1 MKQLTA
7 ILVAMFMIAT
17 PLSVLS
23 VTGSVFDSAI
33 IPFGGGAFGGGDG
46 TIGNPYNIT
55 DVLDLQAMQ
64 GNLGAHYLLAN
75 SIDASA
81 TFTDPGNWPLGF
93 VPIGN
98 SVTPF
103 TGSLDGRGYNIT
115 NLFINRI
122 TDDTG
127 LFGGIGVGGHVLNV
141 TLININYTGNN
152 RIGGIV
158 GDSNGGIVENCIVS
172 GKITGTSGNAGG
184 IVGRNRVNGLV
195 KYCQSNCNIS
205 AVGSRDGGIVG
216 QNVGGADILNCQAHG
231 QVNGTRAVGGIAGY
245 HVNSGSRIQNSSS
258 SGLVIGTGY
267 YTGGCVGEQS
277 DFSIIEDSM
286 SSGTAIN
293 YGASNTGI
301 GGFVGS
307 SQFSTTIQRCGSTG
321 DVSSPDP
328 TFQNVGGFIG
338 ITLYLTIR
346 DCYATGSASG
356 ADCVGGFVGSN
367 DASGIERCFSSGVV
381 SGSSRTGGFMG
392 FNTSSPV
399 TITSCYWDN
408 ETSGQTVGVWNASIP
423 GIMGKSTSE
432 MMIQSTFTGWD
443 FGNTWVMIGDHNY
456 PKLRGTF
463 TPIYD
468 VHDLQNMN
476 NNLDADYILMNDIDA
491 NETTGWNGGEGFVP
505 VGNATD
511 PYNGMFWGQGY
522 TISNL
527 FMSRP
532 VTYQGLFGHI
542 SSTAIIENVILENV
556 SITGWQF
563 KAALVGYNS
572 GGKIYDS
579 TCSGIIGTAGSNT
592 GGIVGRMVG
601 GIIDNC
607 TSSCIVTSSNGNNI
621 GGFGGSVYGGEI
633 ITNSI
638 ASGNVNGVDNVGGF
652 IGAHSGDNSTIDHC
666 SAFGTVSS
674 TGKCIGGFVGQNY
687 NGAEIYNSSA
697 TGSVSCTGPTV
708 GIIGTGG
715 FVGSNY
721 WSANGPTVIQFCY
734 ASGDVTGTVAVGGFV
749 GGNGD
754 TAQACIFDCYSLG
767 DAHATSN
774 TVGGFMGSGSE
785 GPIMRCY
792 STGAPSATGG
802 GVGGFAG
809 YVGFGIGSNYQ
820 NNRWDITTSGMGVA
834 ISAGNSSQIFGNTT
848 AQLLQQATYNG
859 SDFTND
865 WWMVDGQTRPFL
877 RMEWGAEIT
886 NSHQLQM
893 MQMNLTANYTLAND
907 IDMSGIVEP
916 SQMWGTNLTQGRG
929 FLPVGNASQPYS
941 GKFDGK
947 NFSISNLF
955 INRSIEDFIGLFGYT
970 NRTEFKN
977 VQIEDAC
984 ISGRDYIGGLIGYNL
999 EGDITNC
1006 QSTGNISGKGDVG
1019 VLVGCNNAGTID
1031 NCHST
1036 GTAKGTEGD
1045 IGGLIGWNIGGT
1057 VTNCTSHT
1065 NIPLAKKWAGGLIG
1079 YSNGLVNNCTAYGD
1093 IVGTNDWIGGL
1104 IGQMLAGG
1112 AISNCS
1118 AHGNVSG
1125 TYYIGGLIGEN
1136 AADIENSDANG
1147 NVTGTGDWIGGLVGT
1162 SSGLIDNCHASGDVA
1177 GRYFVGGLVGRNYG
1191 GVSQSNATGTVGGNN
1206 SVGGLVGVN
1215 WGGSVDGS
1223 HATGDVSGWATLGG
1237 LVGYSVADGFIN
1249 NSYAIGDVAGFS
1261 DLGGL
1266 IGTNDVG
1273 TINNSYATGNV
1284 NGSYYA
1290 GGFAGDNYDTIS
1302 NSHSLGTVSGGTNWI
1317 GGFFGENTG
1326 SITGCSSV
1334 GNATGTEDYIGGFGG
1349 YSHGAASI
1357 VNCISAGNA
1366 SGFSYIGGFAGDNE
1380 GGAITNCSSTGD
1392 VNSNG
1397 GNNVGGL
1404 IGYNSGTVD
1413 KCQSDS
1419 LVINNGNR
1427 TGGLI
1432 GYSEGQVSNS
1442 TSFGIVSNPGTSV
1455 NRYSTGGLIG
1465 EQNGLT
1471 VSFCYAYGNVTGNKF
1486 DTGGLIGTVR
1496 TGTTVSNCSAHGK
1509 TNSTMSYAGGLV
1521 GTNWGAIIDSHAYG
1535 DTGEGAAN
1543 AWVGGFVG
1551 HNVGSGMIQNSSAH
1565 GDVFGG
1571 ANVGGFVGQNLGLI
1585 ERSYCD
1591 GAVSASSSNIGG
1603 FVGQNGM
1610 SVQDGDI
1617 NDCYS
1622 RGSVTGDYMV
1632 GGFAGN
1638 HTYTGSTLT
1647 HVYSTGSVTANTR
1660 AGGLVGEVFDCTVSD
1675 SFWDTETS
1683 GWMTSAG
1690 GTGKTTAEMMTLSTF
1705 TNWDFATVWG
1715 IYEAN
1720 TYPFLR
1726 AFGIPPEPEADL
1738 EITLDDIAD
1747 LVQLGSAVTYRAVI
1761 INHGQANA
1769 AGIHANVTLPPGT
1782 SFINS
1787 TLPFTVNGRYLEADP
1802 SNMAAGETVVA
1813 YINASVD
1820 TFTTGVINCTAFVT
1834 SGTADPEVYT
1844 NNTYETTQVN
1854 RLPIPW
1860 SVPENNHIHQI
1871 TEDYVFNYPSILWN
1885 AFDPDSDPITVTG
1898 NEPSDYG
1905 AAVTILA
1912 NGSFTYDPTVS
1923 ATLQA
1928 LHDGETVYDTFN
1940 YTISDGRGGFASA
1953 LITMQVDGQ
1962 EGYPVAHNDT
1972 FVIQEDSGANVL
1984 DVLANDVQDEEG
1996 DAITILEAS
2005 LSSWWHGTL
2014 AISGGGTTL
2023 TFTPTENFY
2032 GTVNFSYAIHIS
2044 TAPGGWGYGTLS
2056 VLNVNDQPAI
2066 TSADV
2071 DETLTR
2077 SPYLV
2082 NYTAT
2087 DIDGD
2092 SLTWSVTTNATWLSI
2107 NASGALSGTPDNSDA
2122 GVYSVSVRV
2131 SDGHG
2136 GYDWSNFT
2144 LTVLLD
2150 TDGDGIP
2157 DSEDPDI
2164 DGDGVPNED
2173 DLDPLDPDIGAEMP
2187 PADTDGDGVP
2197 DSEDAFPTDPAA
2209 SVDTDGDGMPDA
2221 WNPGYTAEDSTT
2233 GLVLDDDPNTPFS
2246 DGPGSNIW
2254 LYIVIIL
2261 VIVCIAGAAWWLWPK
2276 KPSPEK
2282 FDPQPAKPEEE
2293 PPNFK
2298 TDPSDANKVE
2308 PKENIAED
2316 GAVTY
2321 VESQTPYDRLG

>member
-1 MKQLTA
+1 MKKFAAVLLA
-7 ILVAMFMIAT
+7 ISMIAT
-17 PLSVLS
+17 PFGVISGMA
-23 VTGSVFDSAI
+23 TSADV
-33 IPFGGGAFGGGDG
+33 IPAEPLGGGAFGDGDG
-46 TIGNPYNIT
+46 SASNPWVIE
-55 DVLDLQAMQ
+55 DVWDLQAMNNAKSSHYIL
-64 GNLGAHYLLAN
+64 GNDIN
-75 SIDASA
+75 ASD
-81 TFTDPGNWPLGF
+81 TVNWNDGEGF
-93 VPIGN
+93 VPVGTDGSN
-98 SVTPF
+98 F
-103 TGSLDGRGYNIT
+103 AGSLDGKNHTIT
-115 NLFINRI
+115 GLYINRSASNYVAM
-122 TDDTG
+122 
-127 LFGGIGVGGHVLNV
+127 FGYVGPVGKVM
-141 TLININYTGNN
+141 NINL
-152 RIGGIV
+152 IDAHV
-158 GDSNGGIVENCIVS
+158 V
-172 GKITGTSGNAGG
+172 GNAL
-184 IVGRNRVNGLV
+184 VAGLAAFNSGTV
-195 KYCQSNCNIS
+195 SHTSVDGYI
-205 AVGSRDGGIVG
+205 AGSS
-216 QNVGGADILNCQAHG
+216 NVGILMGANGAILHD
-231 QVNGTRAVGGIAGY
+231 
-245 HVNSGSRIQNSSS
+245 SR
-258 SGLVIGTGY
+258 
-267 YTGGCVGEQS
+267 
-277 DFSIIEDSM
+277 
-286 SSGTAIN
+286 SSGTAIGSIGN
-293 YGASNTGI
+293 I
-301 GGFVGS
+301 GGLLGRNNAAGHISDSHSGAASVS
-307 SQFSTTIQRCGSTG
+307 G
-321 DVSSPDP
+321 DN
-328 TFQNVGGFIG
+328 NVGGFIG
-338 ITLYLTIR
+338 WNIGNVLNSS
-346 DCYATGSASG
+346 ATG
-356 ADCVGGFVGSN
+356 D
-367 DASGIERCFSSGVV
+367 V
-381 SGSSRTGGFMG
+381 SGKYFTGGFAGRNYGGAIISDCYSTGTVNRTSGTDTSLGG
-392 FNTSSPV
+392 FAGYNFQSKIINCYSTGSV
-399 TITSCYWDN
+399 TYDN
-408 ETSGQTVGVWNASIP
+408 EADPTNKGFAGDLDNGGSYEMTGNFWDMETSLQTTTAGEAT
-423 GIMGKSTSE
+423 GRTTAE
-432 MMIQSTFTGWD
+432 MKVQTTFDPPWD
-443 FGNTWVMIGDHNY
+443 FVNIWRMRGSGVSYPQLRSQPGMAGAGNSSDPFVVTN
-456 PKLRGTF
+456 PLE
-463 TPIYD
+463 
-468 VHDLQNMN
+468 LQDMN
-476 NNLDADYILMNDIDA
+476 TNLTAHYILGNDIDA
-491 NETTGWNGGEGFVP
+491 SETTGWNGGEGFVP
-505 VGNATD
+505 IGDSTAPFTGSLNGNLCI
-511 PYNGMFWGQGY
+511 
-522 TISNL
+522 ISSL
-527 FMSRP
+527 FISREAN
-532 VTYQGLFGHI
+532 YQGLFGQI
-542 SSTAIIENVILENV
+542 SSTAKVQNIFIENIYINAL
-556 SITGWQF
+556 QF
-563 KAALVGYNS
+563 RGAIAGDNN
-572 GGKIYDS
+572 G
-579 TCSGIIGTAGSNT
+579 GIIRNCTSSGTIAHASNNV
-592 GGIVGRMVG
+592 GGIVGIMTG
-601 GIIDNC
+601 GQMDNC
-607 TSSCIVTSSNGNNI
+607 SSTCTVTSTDGNNI
-621 GGFGGSVYGGEI
+621 GGLVGQAGGASV
-633 ITNSI
+633 ITNSW
-638 ASGNVNGVDNVGGF
+638 SKGDVRGLVRVGGF
-652 IGAHSGDNSTIDHC
+652 IGVQTGDGTTITGCFATGDVIANDIGGGFVGRCNNGADIYDSYATGDVSVASSGGAGGFVGNHLWTDGETSIIQRCYATGDVSALDSVGGFVGTNTNSPVVTYDC
-666 SAFGTVSS
+666 YALGNVSGNS
-674 TGKCIGGFVGQNY
+674 QIGGFVG
-687 NGAEIYNSSA
+687 
-697 TGSVSCTGPTV
+697 
-708 GIIGTGG
+708 
-715 FVGSNY
+715 
-721 WSANGPTVIQFCY
+721 
-734 ASGDVTGTVAVGGFV
+734 
-749 GGNGD
+749 
-754 TAQACIFDCYSLG
+754 
-767 DAHATSN
+767 
-774 TVGGFMGSGSE
+774 SE
-785 GPIMRCY
+785 WDGPIERCY
-792 STGAPSATGG
+792 STGTVTGTSDI
-802 GVGGFAG
+802 GGFAG
-809 YVGFGIGSNYQ
+809 YSGFSLGSAFL
-820 NNRWDITTSGMGVA
+820 NNRWDNETSGTTIAVGHPEEA
-834 ISAGNSSQIFGNTT
+834 GDDAGITGNST
-848 AQLLQQATYNG
+848 ALLLQQSTYTGFN
-859 SDFTND
+859 FNTV
-865 WWMVDGQTRPFL
+865 WWSVNSSTRPFL
-877 RMEWGAEIT
+877 RMEWGQEIR
-886 NSHQLQM
+886 NSHQLQL

-907 IDMSGIVEP
+907 IDLGDITVA
-916 SQMWGTNLTQGRG
+916 SQMWGTNLTTGGGFVPIAYDTDPATEGYQGTSFNG
-929 FLPVGNASQPYS
+929 SLSGN
-941 GKFDGK
+941 
-947 NFSISNLF
+947 NFTISNLF
-955 INRSIEDFIGLFGYT
+955 INRSTDYYIGLFGYAAPGT
-970 NRTEFKN
+970 KFKELE
-977 VQIEDAC
+977 IEG
-984 ISGRDYIGGLIGYNL
+984 SYV
-999 EGDITNC
+999 
-1006 QSTGNISGKGDVG
+1006 SGKGDVG
-1019 VLVGCNNAGTID
+1019 LLVGCNNAGTID

-1079 YSNGLVNNCTAYGD
+1079 YSNGSVNNCTAYGD

-1104 IGQMLAGG
+1104 IGQMLTG

-1125 TYYIGGLIGEN
+1125 TNYIGGLIGEN
-1136 AADIENSDANG
+1136 AADVENSDANG
-1147 NVTGTGDWIGGLVGT
+1147 NVTGNGDWIGGLVGT
-1162 SSGLIDNCHASGDVA
+1162 SSGLIDNCHATGDIA

-1191 GVSQSNATGTVGGNN
+1191 EVSLSNATGTVEGNN

-1302 NSHSLGTVSGGTNWI
+1302 NSHSSGTVSGGTDYL

-1326 SITGCSSV
+1326 SITDCSSI
-1334 GNATGTEDYIGGFGG
+1334 GNATGTGDYIGGFGG

-1690 GTGKTTAEMMTLSTF
+1690 GTGKTTAEMMTLSTL